1 MINFTIKSDD
11 ETIEK
16 SSTEPF
22 GDLELIELEY
32 INEHQLFVS
41 IDGGAQFKIAD
52 EKLLFGGNY
61 QFVYIQDGPD
71 YTVHILE
78 RNKRDLP
85 IIFSQTENNKA
96 KIHEITEKNVYHIFW
111 ILPQY
116 LIITA
121 GEVMFSITGL
131 TFAFTQVLKNYF

>member
-85 IIFSQTENNKA
+85 IIYLYFSLRPKTIRQKFMKLPRRMST
-96 KIHEITEKNVYHIFW
+96 IFSGFCHN
-111 ILPQY
+111 ISSLRLERSCFQ
-116 LIITA
+116 
-121 GEVMFSITGL
+121 
-131 TFAFTQVLKNYF
+131 